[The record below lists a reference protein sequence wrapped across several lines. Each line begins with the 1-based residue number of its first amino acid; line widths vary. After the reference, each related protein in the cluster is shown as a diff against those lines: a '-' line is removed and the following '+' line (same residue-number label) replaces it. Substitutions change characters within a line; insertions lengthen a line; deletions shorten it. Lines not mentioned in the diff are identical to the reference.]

1 MAAAGIDLVPL
12 VEGGGGR
19 LEHDVELLLR
29 HRRQSP
35 DEGLKLLALD
45 NICQVMVKGDP
56 LSFSFHT
63 WSESLVPG

>member
-1 MAAAGIDLVPL
+1 MNMMKNFSFK
-12 VEGGGGR
+12 
-19 LEHDVELLLR
+19 HK
-29 HRRQSP
+29 RQSP

>member
-12 VEGGGGR
+12 VQGGGGR
-19 LEHDVELLLR
+19 LKHDVDSFR
-29 HRRQSP
+29 HKRQSP

-56 LSFSFHT
+56 LSFNFHT